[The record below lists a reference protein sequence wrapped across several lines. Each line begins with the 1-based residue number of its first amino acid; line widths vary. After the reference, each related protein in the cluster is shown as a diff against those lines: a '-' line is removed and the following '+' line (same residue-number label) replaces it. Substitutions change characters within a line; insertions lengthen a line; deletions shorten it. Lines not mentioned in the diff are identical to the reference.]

1 MYGLLEGLRVVEG
14 AAFIA
19 GPSCGLYLAQLGAE
33 VIRFDQI
40 GGGPDF
46 RRWPLTQRG
55 DSLYW
60 EGLNRGKKSVA
71 LDLTSPAGREI
82 ALALAGASG
91 EQAGLFVTNF
101 PEKSF
106 LSYANLAA
114 RRPDIISVRVMG
126 WADGRPAVDYTVNAA
141 TGVPSMTGPVAC
153 PNPVNH
159 VLPAWDLLAGAY
171 ASFALLAA
179 LRDRDRTGRGR
190 ELRVPLSDV
199 AAASLSNLGQL
210 AETLLTGKD
219 RERMGNDL
227 YGAFGR
233 DFEVADGRLMI
244 VAITRRQWTGLVAAL
259 GLDAHIAAV
268 EADLGVDFASDEGVR
283 FQHRHRLFD
292 SVQAAL
298 RHRRIADLAAVF
310 DGNGVCWSR
319 YQTLGEAARADAGLF
334 RENPIFAECQNPSG
348 RIYPAAGSPVTLL
361 GEARALP
368 GAAPRLGEHT
378 EEVLAS
384 VLGLPATE
392 IARLHDTGVVAGP
405 GGA

>member
-14 AAFIA
+14 AAFVA
-19 GPSCGLYLAQLGAE
+19 GPSCGLYMAQLGAE

-46 RRWPLTQRG
+46 GRWPLTEG
-55 DSLYW
+55 GASLYW

-71 LDLTSPAGREI
+71 VDLTSPAGRE
-82 ALALAGASG
+82 LALGIACAPGD
-91 EQAGLFVTNF
+91 EAGLFVTNF

-106 LSYANLAA
+106 LSYENLAA
-114 RRPDIISVRVMG
+114 RRPDIICLRVMG

-141 TGVPSMTGPVAC
+141 AGVPAMTGPAAW
-153 PNPVNH
+153 PGPVNH
-159 VLPAWDLLAGAY
+159 VLPAWDLLTGAY

-179 LRDRDRTGRGR
+179 LRARDRNGRGR

-210 AETLLTGKD
+210 AETVLTGKD

-244 VAITRRQWTGLVAAL
+244 VAITPRQWTGLLTAL
-259 GLDAHIAAV
+259 GLQAEIAAL
-268 EADLGVDFASDEGVR
+268 ETELGVDFARDEGSR
-283 FQHRHRLFD
+283 FQHRARLFGA
-292 SVQAAL
+292 VEAAL
-298 RHRRIADLAAVF
+298 RHRATAELAKVF
-310 DGNGVCWSR
+310 DANGVCWSR
-319 YQTLGEAARADAGLF
+319 YQTLGEAAAGDACMF
-334 RENPIFAECQNPSG
+334 SANPMFAECQNPSG
-348 RIYPAAGSPVTLL
+348 RVYRAAGSPVTLL
-361 GEARALP
+361 GEARSPP

-378 EEVLAS
+378 DEVLAS
-384 VLGLPATE
+384 VLGLPAAE

-405 GGA
+405 RVA